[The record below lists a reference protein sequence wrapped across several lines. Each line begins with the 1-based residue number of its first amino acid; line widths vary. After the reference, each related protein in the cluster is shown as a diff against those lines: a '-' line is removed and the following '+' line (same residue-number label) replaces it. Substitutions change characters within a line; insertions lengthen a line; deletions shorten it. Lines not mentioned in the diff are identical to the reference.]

1 MQTPAHEIS
10 RSPSSPGAHPLR
22 YRGWCSP
29 KTSLHAVLLISLLT
43 LVCGCSKQNAKPAVT
58 PTLTL
63 KMIQLEPRMLE
74 EYVEV
79 TGSLISSVAVDVK
92 TEFAGRVI
100 ALRKQEGE
108 PVREGELLA
117 QLDDTNARLSMGQ
130 AQANLEV
137 SKAALDRA
145 RVAEE
150 HAKTEEERAQ
160 NLLRSGGITDKDLLA
175 AQVASR
181 DAHAQVKLVE
191 AQVDQT
197 RQALAI
203 TQKRVNDCRIVSP
216 IDGTVERKALN
227 PGSYVDAFALVYRL
241 VDNQRLE
248 LETLVPS
255 SDIAR
260 IAKGQTIRF
269 NVAAFPGEEFT
280 ATLLTVS
287 SGVQPQNRSLP
298 VRASVPNP
306 TGKLKAGMFVKG
318 RIIIGRKSN
327 ALIAPADALWRRAGQ
342 PPFVYVV
349 DHDLAR
355 RQEVKLGIEQPNSVE
370 IVEGLKAGESVV
382 AEQSLELAEG
392 VRVVAAKK

>member
-1 MQTPAHEIS
+1 
-10 RSPSSPGAHPLR
+10 
-22 YRGWCSP
+22 
-29 KTSLHAVLLISLLT
+29 
-43 LVCGCSKQNAKPAVT
+43 
-58 PTLTL
+58 
-63 KMIQLEPRMLE
+63 MIQLEPRMLE